1 MDSVSQALF
10 GGLSGS
16 AFSRRTNLRRT
27 FVAGA
32 IGGSVP
38 DLDAWVGKIFG
49 PVQERVWHR
58 GPTHSLVLLGI
69 LGLSIFAIKK
79 RWPQRSFEVLQALWL
94 GAFTHPLLDILT
106 GFETAWGYPFFEP
119 SSLGWFPVLEPVM
132 LLILVL
138 ATLSSLWKRRSD
150 FSRRGLM
157 VLSVWIF
164 IVGAHHQWVRNKVS
178 GTNFLPSESAPI
190 SARPM
195 LGSFLTYRVVW
206 FTTNDCYV
214 AGFQPFST
222 RNAWSG
228 VHRLPRVIDSAGL
241 PAALL
246 DKGCFVQLESGEIGD
261 LRFALTPDSPNPL
274 WLWSFENG
282 VLERRANRRMTPE
295 LRRRFLAM
303 LRGVAQV
310 DWTIQPR
317 LVEP

>member
-1 MDSVSQALF
+1 
-10 GGLSGS
+10 
-16 AFSRRTNLRRT
+16 
-27 FVAGA
+27 
-32 IGGSVP
+32 
-38 DLDAWVGKIFG
+38 
-49 PVQERVWHR
+49 
-58 GPTHSLVLLGI
+58 
-69 LGLSIFAIKK
+69 
-79 RWPQRSFEVLQALWL
+79 
-94 GAFTHPLLDILT
+94 
-106 GFETAWGYPFFEP
+106 
-119 SSLGWFPVLEPVM
+119 M
-132 LLILVL
+132 L
-138 ATLSSLWKRRSD
+138 A
-150 FSRRGLM
+150 
-157 VLSVWIF
+157 
-164 IVGAHHQWVRNKVS
+164 
-178 GTNFLPSESAPI
+178 
-190 SARPM
+190 
-195 LGSFLTYRVVW
+195 SFLTYRVVW

-222 RNAWSG
+222 TNAWSG